1 MLPRLA
7 AAVFGAMLMTSPAL
21 AEVIGPTPFGKTADG
36 TPVETFTLKNK
47 HGVTVKVMT
56 LGATITEIN
65 VPDKNGKFANV
76 VLGFDDVKGYESKNN
91 QYFGATI
98 GRVAN
103 RIAKGKFTL
112 EGKEYTLAKNDGEN
126 HLHGG
131 AKKSLDKVVWKAEA
145 LKGGTPGGSDMT
157 VLFTYTSPDG
167 EEGYPGKV
175 VLAVYYLLTDKNELI
190 IGYSATAY
198 KATPVNLTNHSYF
211 NLAGAGTGTVLDHEL
226 QVEANEYVPVDKTL
240 IPTGKLE
247 PVKDTIF
254 DFTKMTRIGDRI
266 EKLYDTGA
274 KGYDH
279 CYVLNKRQKTPTD
292 MKVDLALAAK
302 LREPKS
308 GRMLTVNT
316 DQPGVQVYTG
326 NFLFGQK
333 GTGGK
338 EYKQRSAICL
348 ETGGFPD
355 AVNQPAFPSIILRP
369 GQTYRHTCVYAFS
382 AE

>member
-1 MLPRLA
+1 
-7 AAVFGAMLMTSPAL
+7 V
-21 AEVIGPTPFGKTADG
+21 
-36 TPVETFTLKNK
+36 
-47 HGVTVKVMT
+47 
-56 LGATITEIN
+56 TEIN
-65 VPDKNGKFANV
+65 VPDKKGKFANV
-76 VLGFDDVKGYESKNN
+76 VLGFDDVAGYQSDKN
-91 QYFGATI
+91 QYFGCTV

-112 EGKEYTLAKNDGEN
+112 DGKEYKLAINNEPN

-131 AKKSLDKVVWKAEA
+131 VKRSFDKVVWKAA
-145 LKGGTPGGSDMT
+145 TVDDGKRTFGVKMTYSSD
-157 VLFTYTSPDG
+157 DG

-175 VLAVYYLLTDKNELI
+175 DARVEFRLTEENGLEILI
-190 IGYSATAY
+190 GANTN

-211 NLAGAGTGTVLDHEL
+211 NLAGAGADTVLDHEL
-226 QVEANEYVPVDKTL
+226 KFNADRFVPVDKTL

-247 PVKDTIF
+247 AVKGTIM

-279 CYVLNKRQKTPTD
+279 CYVVDHGPGFNTP
-292 MKVDLALAAK
+292 AAI

-308 GRMLTVNT
+308 GRALTVYT
-316 DQPGVQVYTG
+316 TKPGIQLYTG
-326 NFLFGQK
+326 NFLNGQK
-333 GTGGK
+333 GAGAK
-338 EYKQRSAICL
+338 EYKQRSAVCL
-348 ETGGFPD
+348 ETGGLPD

-369 GQTYRHTCVYAFS
+369 GETYGHICVYKFT